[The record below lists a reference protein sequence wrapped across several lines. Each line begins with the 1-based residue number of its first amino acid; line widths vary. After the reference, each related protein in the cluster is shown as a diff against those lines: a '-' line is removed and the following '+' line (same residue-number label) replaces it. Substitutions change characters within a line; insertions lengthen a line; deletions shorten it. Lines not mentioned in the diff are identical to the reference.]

1 MHTFNIYTVETFLM
15 VQCLRLHASTA
26 GFDLWSENQDPTCHV
41 VQKKKKKKYAQHLN
55 NECLLI
61 SPRHIFM

>member
-41 VQKKKKKKYAQHLN
+41 VQKKKKKKIRTTLEQ
-55 NECLLI
+55 
-61 SPRHIFM
+61 

>member
-41 VQKKKKKKYAQHLN
+41 VQKKKKIRTTLEQ
-55 NECLLI
+55 
-61 SPRHIFM
+61 